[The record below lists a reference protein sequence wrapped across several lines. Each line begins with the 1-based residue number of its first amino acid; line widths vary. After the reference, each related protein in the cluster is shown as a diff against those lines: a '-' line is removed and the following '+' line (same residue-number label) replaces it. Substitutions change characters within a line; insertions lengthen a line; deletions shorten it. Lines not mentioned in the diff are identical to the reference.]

1 MATKTQKLTAAKAA
15 QFLSS
20 KAKNA
25 ITTPCSVKLK
35 IISNPVSYKDKVI
48 FNLKGITQHGIATA
62 TELLN
67 KGEFDAAANQGVSS
81 SVFANSSMVEHIV
94 KGNYVI
100 AHFDYV
106 KLKKDGVPT
115 GEQALLV
122 VDVTPSL
129 IDRLEAPTSN
139 PFASFLSSEDDSE

>member
-1 MATKTQKLTAAKAA
+1 MVTTTQKLTAAKAA
-15 QFLSS
+15 QYLTS

-35 IISNPVSYKDKVI
+35 VISNPVSYEDKII
-48 FNLKGITQHGIATA
+48 FNLKGITAHGIATA
-62 TELLN
+62 TTLMNEGQYD
-67 KGEFDAAANQGVSS
+67 KAANQGVSS

-106 KLKKDGVPT
+106 KLKS

-129 IDRLEAPTSN
+129 LDRLEAPTSN
-139 PFASFLSSEDDSE
+139 PFASFLSSEDDTE